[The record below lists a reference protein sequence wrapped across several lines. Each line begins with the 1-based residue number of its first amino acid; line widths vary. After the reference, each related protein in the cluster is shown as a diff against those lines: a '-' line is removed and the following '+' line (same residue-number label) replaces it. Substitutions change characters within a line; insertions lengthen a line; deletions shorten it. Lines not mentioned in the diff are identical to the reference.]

1 MDQRERSEFVLL
13 WVLATCDTFI
23 LYNLFN
29 LSFLESLVIGFL
41 LVCMFIGLGA
51 YNGLSGQYCC
61 KADDSEESINKYGF
75 LKLRV
80 IW

>member
-41 LVCMFIGLGA
+41 LVCMFIGLGE
-51 YNGLSGQYCC
+51 YNGFVW
-61 KADDSEESINKYGF
+61 SILLHKPMTQKNQSKNMDF
-75 LKLRV
+75 
-80 IW
+80 